1 MVLWGYPFSFWETVF
16 RWAMVISLVAGGITA
31 IALFASGWLG
41 YSLTDIAQKD
51 ADTRIAA
58 ARKDTAAALERI
70 AELNKE
76 TARLSADAES
86 SRATVAEANAR
97 AAEAQ
102 LALEKLKTPR
112 TLGHDRQ
119 QFVIA
124 AAKPFRGQRYRA
136 AISQGADDGLAFW
149 ESLYVTLEKAGWIY
163 LPAGGPSIGSP
174 PAGTPIAAIPG
185 VEIQFDPA
193 KESELAPAALA
204 LGKALHADGMVV
216 AVNRDTQLHMNEA
229 EQNDLLIVIGARVP
243 PP

>member
-1 MVLWGYPFSFWETVF
+1 MCGGFSLSFWDTVF
-16 RWAMVISLVAGGITA
+16 RWAMIISLVAGGITA
-31 IALFASGWLG
+31 TALFVSGWVG
-41 YSLTDIAQKD
+41 YSLADIAQKD
-51 ADTRIAA
+51 ADARIAD
-58 ARKDTAAALERI
+58 ARKDTTAALERI
-70 AELNKE
+70 AELNRE

-124 AAKPFRGQRYRA
+124 AVKRFRGQRYRA

-174 PAGTPIAAIPG
+174 PAGIPIAAIPG
-185 VEIQFDPA
+185 VEIRFDPA

-204 LGKALHADGMVV
+204 LGNALHADGTVV
-216 AVNRDTQLHMNEA
+216 AVNRDTQVNLNDA
-229 EQNDLLIVIGARVP
+229 ERNDLLIVIGARVP